1 MAAVNTPNLV
11 VTPKQDNR
19 EVNVTYEI
27 DFDFFDNATNLR
39 YKHVVELIGDDT
51 NVPGDPASSAP
62 DEVLATLRSD
72 VVRAG
77 EAPDVNGNGL
87 PRLPVH
93 LTQEFGKST
102 LNEDIGNPNP
112 DEIRVK
118 VTLTPLL
125 PVQIVRE
132 SNLYLE
138 SIT

>member
-1 MAAVNTPNLV
+1 MAAVSTPNLV
-11 VTPKQDNR
+11 VTKVLDNR
-19 EVNVTYEI
+19 EVNATYDI

-51 NVPGDPASSAP
+51 NVAGDPASFAP
-62 DEVLATLRSD
+62 DDVLATLTSE

-77 EAPDVNGNGL
+77 EAPAVNGNGL
-87 PRLPVH
+87 PRLPVD
-93 LTQEFGKST
+93 LTQVVAKST
-102 LNEDIGNPNP
+102 LDEDIGNNP
-112 DEIRVK
+112 DEIRIK

-125 PVQIVRE
+125 PVQTVRE

>member
-1 MAAVNTPNLV
+1 MAAVSTPNLV
-11 VTPKQDNR
+11 VTPEQDNR
-19 EVNVTYEI
+19 KVNGTYAI
-27 DFDFFDNATNLR
+27 DFDFFDKATNLR

-51 NVPGDPASSAP
+51 NVAGDPPSSAP
-62 DEVLATLRSD
+62 DDVLATLRSE

-77 EAPDVNGNGL
+77 EAPAMNDNGL
-87 PRLPVH
+87 PRLRVN
-93 LTQEFGKST
+93 LTEVFAKST

-112 DEIRVK
+112 DEIRIK

-125 PVQIVRE
+125 PVQSVRE

>member
-1 MAAVNTPNLV
+1 M
-11 VTPKQDNR
+11 VTKDLDNR
-19 EVNVTYEI
+19 EVHATYVI

-39 YKHVVELIGDDT
+39 YELIGDDT
-51 NVPGDPASSAP
+51 NVAGDPASAAP

-77 EAPDVNGNGL
+77 EAPAVNGNGL
-87 PRLPVH
+87 PQLPVDI
-93 LTQEFGKST
+93 TQEFAKST
-102 LNEDIGNPNP
+102 LNEDIGTPNP